1 MAAVEQGGSRRDFNL
16 LAWLRDI
23 RVLQVIGQIVFVVV
37 VLFVLSQLLGT
48 ASHEMTARGLAPN
61 FSFLDSRAGFSISE
75 SPAWYGGD
83 SSYGQALQVGM
94 TNTLRVVS
102 LGLILTTI
110 IGILFGIF
118 LLSTNWL
125 VRTISRVYVEV
136 LRNTPLLVQL
146 FVWYYIIIFSLPA
159 IQDAIR
165 LPSEGVTHLSLRVF
179 IYVILYFIVRRYTG
193 RMKRESPRRPLI
205 SYGAVAV
212 FVMTELLFA
221 LYRSNPEGVFLAYG
235 SGSIANMGFLAYVF
249 LSVLLFVVI
258 GYFGIAILRSTGTG
272 QRVPNS
278 LRPVLMGLLGGQFIA
293 GLLFYFGV
301 MPNSSLRI
309 ETYPAI
315 YVSIRGFT
323 FPEIL
328 STGRTVEWLAIVGL
342 GVLLAIF
349 MWIWFGQV
357 IENTGRRVPR
367 GLYALVAILG
377 FAIAG
382 WFLVGIE
389 PAPQT
394 IPIEQDGATVMMP
407 LADAQANNLLT
418 TDDLQQYST
427 IPLLFLTPQQN
438 RFGVFLVGSEVSP
451 EYMALLLALVIY
463 TSAFI
468 AEIVRAGIQAVPYG
482 QVEAARALGLSQT
495 MTLTRIVLP
504 QALRVIIPPLGNQY
518 LNLAKNSSLA
528 IAIAFS
534 DAFAVATT
542 VMNQSGQTVT
552 TFLLIM
558 LFYLIMSL
566 VISGVMNWVNSRFQL
581 VTR

>member
-1 MAAVEQGGSRRDFNL
+1 M
-16 LAWLRDI
+16 
-23 RVLQVIGQIVFVVV
+23 
-37 VLFVLSQLLGT
+37 
-48 ASHEMTARGLAPN
+48 
-61 FSFLDSRAGFSISE
+61 
-75 SPAWYGGD
+75 
-83 SSYGQALQVGM
+83 
-94 TNTLRVVS
+94 
-102 LGLILTTI
+102 
-110 IGILFGIF
+110 
-118 LLSTNWL
+118 
-125 VRTISRVYVEV
+125 
-136 LRNTPLLVQL
+136 
-146 FVWYYIIIFSLPA
+146 
-159 IQDAIR
+159 
-165 LPSEGVTHLSLRVF
+165 
-179 IYVILYFIVRRYTG
+179 
-193 RMKRESPRRPLI
+193 
-205 SYGAVAV
+205 
-212 FVMTELLFA
+212 
-221 LYRSNPEGVFLAYG
+221 
-235 SGSIANMGFLAYVF
+235 
-249 LSVLLFVVI
+249 
-258 GYFGIAILRSTGTG
+258 
-272 QRVPNS
+272 
-278 LRPVLMGLLGGQFIA
+278 
-293 GLLFYFGV
+293 
-301 MPNSSLRI
+301 
-309 ETYPAI
+309 
-315 YVSIRGFT
+315 
-323 FPEIL
+323 
-328 STGRTVEWLAIVGL
+328 
-342 GVLLAIF
+342 LLAIF

-367 GLYALVAILG
+367 GLYAIIAILG
-377 FAIAG
+377 FAIVG
-382 WFLVGIE
+382 WLLVGIE

-552 TFLLIM
+552 TFLMIM
-558 LFYLIMSL
+558 LFYLTMSL
-566 VISGVMNWVNSRFQL
+566 VISAVMNWVNSRFQL